1 MLPYTEGREEDERVR
16 KRELTRTTF
25 KNNILT
31 TQGGGRAGR
40 IASNLELNSTL
51 NRFPCLNG
59 YSSSSFETVLCE
71 MLELPNR
78 LNVLTPLG
86 TGFSLRKRCINRN

>member
-1 MLPYTEGREEDERVR
+1 MRE
-16 KRELTRTTF
+16 RELKRITI
-25 KNNILT
+25 KHNILT
-31 TQGGGRAGR
+31 TQGWGGEGR

-78 LNVLTPLG
+78 LNVLTPWG
-86 TGFSLRKRCINRN
+86 TGFSLRTRCINRN